1 MILKHKKINV
11 LGTMSGTSFD
21 GIDLSIIE
29 TDGRKIFKCK
39 TNYYFEYPKN
49 ITEKLLELSDTDIKS
64 NRRNKLIKKI
74 SLKITDFYIQ
84 KILLLPEIQN
94 IDLVGFHGQTIYH
107 NPKIKMSIQ
116 LGDAELLSKSIKK
129 PVIFNF
135 RKNDLIHGGQGA
147 PLAPIYH
154 KYIIDN
160 LKIKLPACFL
170 NIGGISN
177 ITYVEKN
184 KLIAFDTGP
193 GNCLIN
199 DLTMLYFNKS
209 YDKNGCIASSGKIK
223 MKIINKIL
231 QDSYLK
237 KTYPKSL
244 DRQYFIQFL
253 KNINDFGRPEDLICT
268 ISELTAITI
277 AKSLYLLPRSPI
289 NILVSGGG
297 AKNKFIMKR
306 LEQHLKCKIN
316 LLKSNNFQ
324 PDFIESQLIAF
335 LAAKS
340 INNFPYTFPTTTG
353 VIKPLSGGE
362 LVIPTTKNH

>member
-21 GIDLSIIE
+21 GIDLSIIQ
-29 TDGRKIFKCK
+29 TDGSEIFQYK
-39 TNYYFEYPKN
+39 TNYYFGYPKK
-49 ITEKLLELSDTDIKS
+49 ITDELHKLSDYNIKS
-64 NRRNKLIKKI
+64 IKHPELIKKI
-74 SLKITDFYIQ
+74 SLKITNFYIQ
-84 KILLLPEIQN
+84 KLLLLPEIKDV
-94 IDLVGFHGQTIYH
+94 DLIGFHGQTIYH
-107 NPKIKMSIQ
+107 NPKKKISIQ
-116 LGDAELLSKSIKK
+116 LGDAELLSKSINK
-129 PVIFNF
+129 PVIFDF

-147 PLAPIYH
+147 PIAPIYH

-209 YDKNGCIASSGKIK
+209 YDKNGYIASSGKIK
-223 MKIINKIL
+223 MNIIKKIL
-231 QDSYLK
+231 QDNYLK

-244 DRQYFIQFL
+244 DRQYFAHFV
-253 KNINDFGRPEDLICT
+253 KDINDFGRPEDLICT

-277 AKSLYLLPRSPI
+277 ARSLYFLPKYPI

-297 AKNKFIMKR
+297 AKNKFIMRR
-306 LEQHLKCKIN
+306 LERHLKCKIN
-316 LLKSNNFQ
+316 LLKSKSFQ

-340 INNFPYTFPTTTG
+340 INNFPYTFPSTTG
-353 VIKPLSGGE
+353 VMKPLSGGE
-362 LVIPTTKNH
+362 LVLPTKNH